1 MGKKQNLPESIF
13 RVKEKPGSEY
23 DGENDREFYAR
34 FAERWARIYPG
45 DEVRK
50 RSNRSALIEY
60 LKEVQKGEKQNGKEG

>member
-13 RVKEKPGSEY
+13 RVKEKPGSKY

-45 DEVRK
+45 DEVR
-50 RSNRSALIEY
+50 RARR
-60 LKEVQKGEKQNGKEG
+60 G

>member
-13 RVKEKPGSEY
+13 RVKKKPGSEY

-45 DEVRK
+45 DEVRRERK
-50 RSNRSALIEY
+50 R
-60 LKEVQKGEKQNGKEG
+60 